1 MKNINTCNIFAKY
14 FVLIV
19 TNVQQYYTV
28 SSIIFKIKKYLFT
41 FNNCIIFNCF
51 AYLVIY
57 LQINIYLINT

>member
-14 FVLIV
+14 LVLIV

-28 SSIIFKIKKYLFT
+28 S
-41 FNNCIIFNCF
+41 CIIFNCF